1 MGGGRLDLLPGDPKH
16 DIATFLCQYRTSQL
30 VCIVLW
36 PGRGWLPANP
46 DLHMIGAPII
56 KFGLG
61 RDPVDGENK
70 EEGEKFKHLIWKV

>member
-1 MGGGRLDLLPGDPKH
+1 
-16 DIATFLCQYRTSQL
+16 
-30 VCIVLW
+30 
-36 PGRGWLPANP
+36 
-46 DLHMIGAPII
+46 MIGAPII